1 MNLHENASLFKSAVR
16 FTADQMGIL
25 DIYVEKDYWVT
36 KALSLI
42 FSDGIGAEVVFKGGT
57 ALSKCYG
64 LIERFSEDIDLVV
77 LSREGES
84 GSKLKGKLK
93 AIYNVVE
100 RVMPEVEMEG
110 VTNKLG
116 MIRKTAHEYP
126 LAFSGKF
133 GQVRDKVILESSS
146 LGHYE
151 PFHEQSINSFIYDM
165 MMRTGQEQLVEQY
178 QMEPFKVQVLDVR
191 RTACEKILSLVRFSH
206 SDNPMADLK
215 MKIRHLYDLHKI
227 LTNEDIKDFVVSD
240 YFEQMINRVGQD
252 DVLGYRSNN
261 SWLNLHPKD
270 ALVFAGPEGVWKELE
285 STYSRDFRGLV
296 YGHFPLPQD
305 ILGSLQFLAKRI
317 NEITWDVKLG
327 I

>member
-1 MNLHENASLFKSAVR
+1 MNLHDNTPLFRDAVR
-16 FTADQMGIL
+16 FTAEQMGIL

-42 FSDGIGAEVVFKGGT
+42 FSDPIGTEVVFKGGT

-100 RVMPEVEMEG
+100 RVMPEIEIVG

-126 LAFSGKF
+126 IAFSGKF
-133 GQVRDKVILESSS
+133 GQVRDKVILESST

-151 PFHEQSINSFIYDM
+151 PFHEQTIKSFIYDM
-165 MMRTGQEQLVEQY
+165 MRNTNQNELIAQY
-178 QMEPFKVQVLDVR
+178 RLEPFTVQVLDLK
-191 RTACEKILSLVRFSH
+191 RTVCEKILSLVRFSY
-206 SDNPMADLK
+206 SENPIADLK
-215 MKIRHLYDLHKI
+215 LKIRHLYDLHRI
-227 LTNEDIKDFVVSD
+227 LGVEKVKTFINSTDF
-240 YFEQMINRVGQD
+240 ELMINRVGQD
-252 DVLGYRSNN
+252 DVAGYRNN
-261 SWLNLHPKD
+261 NAWLNYHPKE
-270 ALVFAGPEGVWKELE
+270 ALIFKSSDQAWAELE
-285 STYSRDFRGLV
+285 STYSKDFRGLV
-296 YGHFPLPQD
+296 YGEFPSPEQVFS
-305 ILGSLQFLAKRI
+305 SLKFLAERMTGVAW
-317 NEITWDVKLG
+317 EVRVD
-327 I
+327 

>member
-1 MNLHENASLFKSAVR
+1 MNLHENLSLFREAVR
-16 FTADQMGIL
+16 FTAGQMGIL

-42 FSDGIGAEVVFKGGT
+42 FSDPIGTEVVFKGGT

-100 RVMPEVEMEG
+100 RVMLEVEIVG

-126 LAFSGKF
+126 MIFSGKF
-133 GQVRDKVILESSS
+133 GQVRDKVILESST

-151 PFHEQSINSFIYDM
+151 PFHEQAINSFIYDM
-165 MMRTGQEQLVEQY
+165 MSRANQNELATQY
-178 QMEPFKVQVLDVR
+178 NLEPFTVQVLDVK
-191 RTACEKILSLVRFSH
+191 RTVCEKILSLVRFSH
-206 SDNPMADLK
+206 SENPIADLK
-215 MKIRHLYDLHKI
+215 MKIRHLYDLHRI
-227 LTNEDIKDFVVSD
+227 LREENIKAFILSSDFEV
-240 YFEQMINRVGQD
+240 MINRVGQD
-252 DVLGYRSNN
+252 DVIGYRSNN
-261 SWLNLHPKD
+261 SWLYLHPKE
-270 ALVFAGPEGVWKELE
+270 ALIFADLDGVWKELE
-285 STYSRDFRGLV
+285 PTYSRDFSGLV
-296 YGHFPLPQD
+296 YGGFPLPQD
-305 ILGSLQFLAKRI
+305 VLSSMKILADRLD
-317 NEITWDVKLG
+317 EIIWEVRVD
-327 I
+327 